1 MKLNALERIVVETP
15 LRRFWHLQAIRWM
28 VRPSIAAPERM
39 LEIGCGTGHALDWIQ
54 RHFRP
59 RRLTAVDLD
68 MRMLAAAAGRRQI
81 PRHDPA
87 ALASADAARLP
98 FGNDVFD
105 AVVGFGFLHH
115 VPRWQKALAE
125 VARVL
130 RPGGTY
136 FIEEFYPALYQ
147 NHLTRHLL
155 RHPEENRFDSSDL
168 HAALASNAF
177 TLEAIFEWRPFYVL
191 AVARCRAAEATK
203 LRPAG

>member
-15 LRRFWHLQAIRWM
+15 PRRFWQLQAIRWM
-28 VRPSIAAPERM
+28 VRSYVPPPERM
-39 LEIGCGTGHALDWIQ
+39 LEIGCGTGHALDWVQ

-59 RRLTAVDLD
+59 RQLTAVDLD
-68 MRMLAAAAGRRQI
+68 LRMLATASGRRKS

-87 ALASADAARLP
+87 ALACADASLLP
-98 FGNDVFD
+98 FGANVFD
-105 AVVGFGFLHH
+105 AAVGFGFLHH
-115 VPRWQKALAE
+115 VPQWQKALAE

-147 NHLTRHLL
+147 NRITRHLL

-168 HAALASNAF
+168 HAALASHAF
-177 TLEAIFEWRPFYVL
+177 TLTAVIEWRPFYVL
-191 AVARCRAAEATK
+191 AVARYRAAEATH
-203 LRPAG
+203 R

>member
-28 VRPSIAAPERM
+28 VRPSIAAPARM

-59 RRLTAVDLD
+59 RHLTAVDLD
-68 MRMLAAAAGRRQI
+68 MRMLTAAAGRRQT
-81 PRHDPA
+81 PRHEPA
-87 ALASADAARLP
+87 ALACADASRLP
-98 FGNDVFD
+98 FGDNVFD

-115 VPRWQKALAE
+115 VPHWQKALTE
-125 VARVL
+125 VARIL

-147 NHLTRHLL
+147 NLLTRHLL

-177 TLEAIFEWRPFYVL
+177 TLAATFEWRPFYIL
-191 AVARCRAAEATK
+191 AVARRGEQESAN
-203 LRPAG
+203 R